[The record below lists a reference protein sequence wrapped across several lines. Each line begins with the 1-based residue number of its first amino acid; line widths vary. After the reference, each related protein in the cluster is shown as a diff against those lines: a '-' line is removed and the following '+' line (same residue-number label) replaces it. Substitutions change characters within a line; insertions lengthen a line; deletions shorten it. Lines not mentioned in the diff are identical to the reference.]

1 MIGINAGV
9 NDGNP
14 GACTGVAYGPGG
26 GGANHFGRGCHIGV
40 CGFLFFALGN
50 DCRLVLR
57 LDDHVFNAADAFD
70 GLNLTVR
77 NVGGNHVCGQ
87 SQVPCDI
94 QLAVGGLLDRGSHGS
109 LLSLQILAVAHGG
122 SVLRNAH
129 SGKKPAFKVEAFF
142 QNNGHTDD
150 VGVIVLGYFVSFLIC
165 WMEQIGRNRAV
176 VYLLVAE
183 RIAGSGC
190 ASRGWR
196 GRTAQQ
202 RPTEGESMRA
212 GKDEFFMVTS
222 PFLMI
227 HRWWAAT
234 LYEFGCGNADHI
246 RDWKDV

>member
-1 MIGINAGV
+1 M
-9 NDGNP
+9 
-14 GACTGVAYGPGG
+14 
-26 GGANHFGRGCHIGV
+26 
-40 CGFLFFALGN
+40 
-50 DCRLVLR
+50 
-57 LDDHVFNAADAFD
+57 
-70 GLNLTVR
+70 
-77 NVGGNHVCGQ
+77 
-87 SQVPCDI
+87 
-94 QLAVGGLLDRGSHGS
+94 GGLLDRGSHGS

-129 SGKKPAFKVEAFF
+129 SGKACIQSRGLF

-190 ASRGWR
+190 ASRAGEAEQHSN
-196 GRTAQQ
+196 GQQ
-202 RPTEGESMRA
+202 KGEHARRERRVLHGYFS
-212 GKDEFFMVTS
+212 
-222 PFLMI
+222 FLMI